1 MTYLIAGVVLWSIAH
16 LLPAV
21 APEVRSNLAQKFGE
35 GPYKGLFALDI
46 VIALALII
54 VGWKAAT
61 PAELYVPPFYNS
73 QISSAFVIIAILLMV
88 ASTLPNSLRRYVR
101 HPQMTAVIFWGI
113 GHLLSN
119 GDSRSIVLFGGLAL
133 WAALEMVFISKRDG
147 EWQRP
152 ETVPFSKDLLT
163 AVTTAAI
170 CAAVIYFHA
179 ALFGVSPIPV

>member
-1 MTYLIAGVVLWSIAH
+1 MTYLIAGVVLWSISH
-16 LLPAV
+16 LLPAA

-35 GPYKGLFALDI
+35 GPYKGLFSLDI

-61 PAELYVPPFYNS
+61 PAQLYVPPFYNS
-73 QISSAFVIIAILLMV
+73 QISSAFVIMAILLMI
-88 ASTLPNSLRRYVR
+88 ASTLPNNLRRYVR
-101 HPQMTAVIFWGI
+101 HPQMMAVIFWGV

-119 GDSRSIVLFGGLAL
+119 GDSRSVVLFGSLAL

-152 ETVPFSKDLLT
+152 ESVPLSKDLIT
-163 AVTTAAI
+163 AVATAAI